1 MLRKFPNRFAY
12 IIDQNPY
19 LLSHF
24 AKYLQTQ
31 AKYHNRFAY
40 IIDQNL
46 HFWSHFEAY
55 LKTKPKRSIFL
66 VTF

>member
-1 MLRKFPNRFAY
+1 M
-12 IIDQNPY
+12 DQNPY

-24 AKYLQTQ
+24 AKYLQAQ
-31 AKYHNRFAY
+31 AKYHIRFAY

-66 VTF
+66 ATF